1 MHAIQLQLKGSE
13 NQQAT
18 GDTINKAI
26 DMHHMVVIELFFFAK
41 LIKHYLESVD
51 TNLCFGKV

>member
-1 MHAIQLQLKGSE
+1 MHAIQLQLIGSE
-13 NQQAT
+13 TQHAP
-18 GDTINKAI
+18 GDTINKDI
-26 DMHHMVVIELFFFAK
+26 DMHHMVVIEPFFAQ